1 MLQGFLTLLQT
12 TVFGGIAIYI
22 AWRQWKTANAK
33 LVMDLFE
40 KRFALY
46 KNAYA
51 AIAPITRSGR
61 ATDEDLRKFDE
72 FMDQA
77 LFLFGADVEAYL
89 KGLRENIIQLLCF
102 HCFMIGDLGE
112 ESDPERG
119 KERLIHVQEKA
130 EAFKQVM
137 AFYDVLP
144 KLCSPYMKLDQ
155 KVSGSF
161 FSFNSNIKKTAK
173 YLRQRNL
180 LRESASVTQAPN

>member
-46 KNAYA
+46 KNAHA

-72 FMDQA
+72 FMGQA

-89 KGLRENIIQLLCF
+89 RGLRENIIQLCF
-102 HCFMIGDLGE
+102 HCSMIGDLGE
-112 ESDPERG
+112 EPDPERG
-119 KERLIHVQEKA
+119 KERLIHVQGKA
-130 EAFKQVM
+130 EAFKLVM
-137 AFYDVLP
+137 AFYDVFP

-155 KVSGSF
+155 KVTGSF
-161 FSFNSNIKKTAK
+161 FSSISNIKRTAK